1 MFIKGTLFGFALLLV
16 IAAFIIGSIIRA
28 RRGFLP
34 RLRIIPGVEAI
45 PEAIGRAAEVGR
57 PVLFNPGIADLSG
70 DYAAQTYAGLE
81 ILAHVSRLC
90 AKYDVSIIVPIRQA
104 SVLPV
109 AEEIVK
115 LGYLSEGKLD
125 KLRPDAVRYISP
137 FQFGYVSGVLGI
149 TERERIAANLI
160 LGATWSE
167 TPAYIEAGYGAGAIQ
182 IGGTANLHQIQF
194 YVAGCDYTLI
204 GEELFAGGAYVSQDR
219 AKLGSIVG
227 QDLGKILA
235 VALVFLGV
243 ILATFKSNWLVNL
256 MNK

>member
-1 MFIKGTLFGFALLLV
+1 MFIKGTVFGFVLLLV
-16 IAAFIIGSIIRA
+16 VSALIISSILRG
-28 RRGFLP
+28 RRGVLP
-34 RLRIIPGVEAI
+34 KLRVIPGVEAI
-45 PEAIGRAAEVGR
+45 PEAVGRAAEVGR
-57 PVLFNPGIADLSG
+57 PVLFNPGIADLTG

-81 ILAHVSRLC
+81 ILSYVSMLC

-109 AEEIVK
+109 AEEIVRF
-115 LGYLSEGKLD
+115 GYLAEGKLD
-125 KLRPDAVRYISP
+125 KLRSDAVRYISP

-204 GEELFAGGAYVSQDR
+204 GEELFAAGAYVSQDK
-219 AKLGSIVG
+219 AKLGSILG
-227 QDLGKILA
+227 QDLGKIVA
-235 VALVFLGV
+235 VGLIFLGV
-243 ILATFKSNWLVNL
+243 LLATFKSNWLVNL